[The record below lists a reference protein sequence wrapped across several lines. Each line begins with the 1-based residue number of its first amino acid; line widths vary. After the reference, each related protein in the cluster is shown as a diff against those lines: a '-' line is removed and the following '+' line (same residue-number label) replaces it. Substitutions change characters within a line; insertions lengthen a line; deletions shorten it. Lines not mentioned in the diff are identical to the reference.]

1 MIFYDFLSG
10 GNVRDFKTRHVGRI
24 STRQK
29 EKEDGGEI
37 VKTDNRDEMEQ
48 RGRKNL
54 VPEQTNVTNVS
65 SRKLLSCIAYSKV
78 SCNSCLIY
86 CFNVNRLVVQGLL
99 IKCSLKCLFMST
111 VD

>member
-1 MIFYDFLSG
+1 MIVRLTMSA
-10 GNVRDFKTRHVGRI
+10 NVELVPRKDRKMEAILLRRI
-24 STRQK
+24 
-29 EKEDGGEI
+29 
-37 VKTDNRDEMEQ
+37 RDEMEQ

-99 IKCSLKCLFMST
+99 NVSTLLIKCSLKCLFMST